1 MDKIR
6 LYQIINTLLLPY
18 REEGFGEKN
27 GDVLADMRYNFS
39 ALQERYNKTKMQR
52 KKQEKAYYESEKK
65 IVCALCHIRT
75 PRRVAALRGDFF
87 PFGVE

>member
-39 ALQERYNKTKMQR
+39 
-52 KKQEKAYYESEKK
+52 
-65 IVCALCHIRT
+65 
-75 PRRVAALRGDFF
+75 
-87 PFGVE
+87 